1 MTFQLPENDRDIS
14 LAYLLLRLTLGIN
27 ILIHGVARIISGP
40 EHFASMLG
48 QTFHATPLPQWFVV
62 CFGYSLPWIEA
73 VIGIFALFGLFT
85 RFFLAAGALL
95 ILVLTVGAGLR
106 QDWEITG
113 LQLIY
118 ATVYA
123 MLLAFSS
130 ANHYSID
137 SWYERITTAR
147 CLPGCLCENMLSHRT
162 VTRSTTMVPITAGR
176 NNTTLP
182 LIKLHAKGVIN
193 GRQKVNRISREDV

>member
-1 MTFQLPENDRDIS
+1 MTFQVPENSRDIS
-14 LAYLLLRLTLGIN
+14 LAYLLLRATLGIN
-27 ILIHGVARIISGP
+27 ILIHGVVRILSGP

-48 QTFHATPLPQWFVV
+48 QALHATPLPEWLVV
-62 CFGYSLPWIEA
+62 WFGYSLPWIEA
-73 VIGIFALFGLFT
+73 IIGFFLLFGLLT

-118 ATVYA
+118 AAVYA
-123 MLLAFSS
+123 MLLAFCN

-137 SWYERITTAR
+137 NLYERLTTAP
-147 CLPGCLCENMLSHRT
+147 CSSGCPCENRLSRT
-162 VTRSTTMVPITAGR
+162 VARSTSMVPITAGR
-176 NNTTLP
+176 NKMQNSL
-182 LIKLHAKGVIN
+182 
-193 GRQKVNRISREDV
+193 

>member
-1 MTFQLPENDRDIS
+1 MTFQVPENGRDIS
-14 LAYLLLRLTLGIN
+14 LAYLLVRATLGIN
-27 ILIHGVARIISGP
+27 VLTHGVVRILSGP

-48 QTFHATPLPQWFVV
+48 QAFYATPLPQWLVV

-73 VIGIFALFGLFT
+73 VIGIFVLFGLFT

-106 QDWEITG
+106 QDWDITG

-118 ATVYA
+118 AAVYA
-123 MLLAFSS
+123 MLIAFSS

-137 SWYERITTAR
+137 SLYERITTAP
-147 CLPGCLCENMLSHRT
+147 CLM
-162 VTRSTTMVPITAGR
+162 PITGR
-176 NNTTLP
+176 KNTTPP
-182 LIKLHAKGVIN
+182 LIKLHPEGAIN
-193 GRQKVNRISREDV
+193 RGRKVTIE

>member
-1 MTFQLPENDRDIS
+1 MIFQVPENGRYIS
-14 LAYLLLRLTLGIN
+14 LAYLLLRSTLGIN
-27 ILIHGVARIISGP
+27 ILTHGVVRILSGP
-40 EHFASMLG
+40 EHLASMLG
-48 QTFHATPLPQWFVV
+48 QAFHATPLPEWLVV
-62 CFGYSLPWIEA
+62 WFGYSLPWIEA
-73 VIGIFALFGLFT
+73 VIGIFVLFGLLT

-118 ATVYA
+118 AAVYA

-137 SWYERITTAR
+137 NLYERITTAP
-147 CLPGCLCENMLSHRT
+147 CLSGCPCENRLSRRT
-162 VTRSTTMVPITAGR
+162 VTTSMVPITAGR
-176 NNTTLP
+176 QNTKLP
-182 LIKLHAKGVIN
+182 LVKLHTEGAIKWRTEGHHRV
-193 GRQKVNRISREDV
+193 SREDV

>member
-1 MTFQLPENDRDIS
+1 MTFQVPENDRDIS
-14 LAYLLLRLTLGIN
+14 LAYLLIRATLGIN
-27 ILIHGVARIISGP
+27 VLTHGVVHILSGP

-48 QTFHATPLPQWFVV
+48 QAFYATPLPQWLVV

-73 VIGIFALFGLFT
+73 VIGIFVLFGLFT

-106 QDWEITG
+106 QDWDITG

-118 ATVYA
+118 AAVYA
-123 MLLAFSS
+123 MLIAFSS

-137 SWYERITTAR
+137 SLYEGITTAP
-147 CLPGCLCENMLSHRT
+147 CLSGCPCEKRFSHKA
-162 VTRSTTMVPITAGR
+162 VTRSTSMMPITAR
-176 NNTTLP
+176 KNTTPP
-182 LIKLHAKGVIN
+182 LVKLHTEGAIN
-193 GRQKVNRISREDV
+193 RGRKVTIE